1 MNEET
6 DSMQISMIAAMAHDR
21 VIGLD
26 NQMPWHL
33 PADLAHF
40 KRVTLGKPVLMGR
53 KTFESIGRP
62 LPGRRNLVI
71 SRNPDYQADGVEVI
85 DSVEAALAL
94 LAAGD
99 VASGEAVGELMVIGG
114 GHLYAQLLP
123 SADRLYLTRIDL
135 AVEGDTRFPAFDEG
149 QWQLVESESHPAD
162 EKNAYPY
169 RFETWQRR

>member
-1 MNEET
+1 
-6 DSMQISMIAAMAHDR
+6 MQISMIAAMAHDR

-26 NQMPWHL
+26 NQMPWHM

-71 SRNPDYQADGVEVI
+71 SRNPAYQAEGVEVI

-94 LAAGD
+94 L
-99 VASGEAVGELMVIGG
+99 GEGVDELMVIGG
-114 GHLYAQLLP
+114 GHLYGQLMP
-123 SADRLYLTRIDL
+123 RADRLYLTRIDL
-135 AVEGDTRFPAFDEG
+135 AVAGDTRFPAFDDE
-149 QWQLVESESHPAD
+149 QWRLVESEAHPAD
-162 EKNAYPY
+162 EKNPHPY

>member
-1 MNEET
+1 M
-6 DSMQISMIAAMAHDR
+6 MISMIAAMAHDR

-71 SRNPDYQADGVEVI
+71 SRNPDYRADGVEVI
-85 DSVEAALAL
+85 DSVDAALAL
-94 LAAGD
+94 LAGSD
-99 VASGEAVGELMVIGG
+99 VAELMVIGG
-114 GHLYAQLLP
+114 GHLYGQLLP
-123 SADRLYLTRIDL
+123 RADRLYLTRIDL

-149 QWQLVESESHPAD
+149 DWLCIEREPHQPD
-162 EKNAYPY
+162 EKNPHSYC
-169 RFETWQRR
+169 FETWQRR

>member
-1 MNEET
+1 
-6 DSMQISMIAAMAHDR
+6 
-21 VIGLD
+21 
-26 NQMPWHL
+26 MPWHM

-71 SRNPDYQADGVEVI
+71 SRNPAYQAEGVEVI

-94 LAAGD
+94 L
-99 VASGEAVGELMVIGG
+99 GEGVDELMVIGG
-114 GHLYAQLLP
+114 GHLYGQLLP
-123 SADRLYLTRIDL
+123 RADRLYLTRIDL
-135 AVEGDTRFPAFDEG
+135 VVAGDTRFPAFDDE
-149 QWQLVESESHPAD
+149 QWRLVESEAHPAD
-162 EKNAYPY
+162 EKNPHPY

>member
-1 MNEET
+1 M
-6 DSMQISMIAAMAHDR
+6 MISMIAAMAHDR

-71 SRNPDYQADGVEVI
+71 SRNSDYQADGVEMVS
-85 DSVEAALAL
+85 SVEAALAL
-94 LAAGD
+94 LQRD
-99 VASGEAVGELMVIGG
+99 NVEELMVIGG
-114 GHLYAQLLP
+114 GYLYEQLLP
-123 SADRLYLTRIDL
+123 KADYLYLTRIDL
-135 AVEGDTRFPAFDEG
+135 AVDGDTCFPSFSEDY
-149 QWQLVESESHPAD
+149 WQKLNSEFHQPD
-162 EKNAYPY
+162 EKNPHPY
-169 RFETWQRR
+169 CFETWQRR

>member
-1 MNEET
+1 MK
-6 DSMQISMIAAMAHDR
+6 ISMIAAMAHDR

-71 SRNPDYQADGVEVI
+71 SRNPDYQADGVEVV

-94 LAAGD
+94 LASAGNVD
-99 VASGEAVGELMVIGG
+99 ELMVIGG
-114 GHLYAQLLP
+114 GHLYGQLLP
-123 SADRLYLTRIDL
+123 RAESLYLTRIDL
-135 AVEGDTRFPAFDEG
+135 AVAGDTRFPAFEEDG
-149 QWQLVESESHPAD
+149 WHCVEREPHEPD
-162 EKNAYPY
+162 EKNPHPY
-169 RFETWQRR
+169 CFETWQRR

>member
-1 MNEET
+1 M
-6 DSMQISMIAAMAHDR
+6 MISMIAAMAHDR

-71 SRNPDYQADGVEVI
+71 SRNPDYRADGVEVI
-85 DSVEAALAL
+85 DSVDAALAL
-94 LAAGD
+94 LAGSD
-99 VASGEAVGELMVIGG
+99 VAELMVIGG
-114 GHLYAQLLP
+114 GHLYGQLLP
-123 SADRLYLTRIDL
+123 RADRLYLTRIDL
-135 AVEGDTRFPAFDEG
+135 AVEGDTCFPAFDEG
-149 QWQLVESESHPAD
+149 DWSCIERESHQPD
-162 EKNAYPY
+162 EKNPHPY

>member
-1 MNEET
+1 M
-6 DSMQISMIAAMAHDR
+6 MISMIAAMAHDR

-71 SRNPDYQADGVEVI
+71 SRNPDYRADGVEVI

-94 LAAGD
+94 L
-99 VASGEAVGELMVIGG
+99 GEGVDELMVIGG
-114 GHLYAQLLP
+114 GHLYGQLLP
-123 SADRLYLTRIDL
+123 RADRLYLTRIDL
-135 AVEGDTRFPAFDEG
+135 MVEGDTRFPAFDEG
-149 QWQLVESESHPAD
+149 EWHCVEREPHEAD
-162 EKNAYPY
+162 EKNSHPY
-169 RFETWQRR
+169 CFETWQRR

>member
-1 MNEET
+1 M
-6 DSMQISMIAAMAHDR
+6 MISMIAAMAHDR

-71 SRNPDYQADGVEVI
+71 SRNPDYRADGVEVI

-94 LAAGD
+94 LTGSD
-99 VASGEAVGELMVIGG
+99 VAELMVIGG
-114 GHLYAQLLP
+114 GHLYGQLLP
-123 SADRLYLTRIDL
+123 RADRLYLTRIDL

-149 QWQLVESESHPAD
+149 DWLCIEREPHQPD
-162 EKNAYPY
+162 EKNPHSYC
-169 RFETWQRR
+169 FETWQRR